1 MQEMLEVDII
11 FAPSSPAVACTGVAT
26 GITGDLIQLKNIS
39 NGGCDS
45 LRSGFILILLIVCCQ
60 FNLAKNMPN
69 KLQEKKIWSKW
80 NKDRQD
86 GRKITE
92 NQTCIYINYSVEL
105 SSRCKSEFLKH
116 RNFKRF
122 VDF

>member
-45 LRSGFILILLIVCCQ
+45 LRSAFDLILLIVCWQ

-105 SSRCKSEFLKH
+105 SSRCKSEF
-116 RNFKRF
+116 FKASQF
-122 VDF
+122 